1 MYSETRL
8 IGLYAETPLHP
19 GSGAT
24 AGAIDLPVQR
34 ERHTGYPLVPGTTLK
49 GVLRD
54 LTERERKGDVK
65 RNFGPQPEGGEL
77 HAGALSFTDAR
88 LLAFPVRSLEG
99 VFVWATC
106 PWVLERLNR
115 DLVTAGHTPLAGVPR
130 PKPQHAVRGQGCA
143 LTQRLVLEEF
153 DFDWDDD
160 DVKRS
165 QADAAAALLAALLPR
180 CNAFKPY
187 TERIRSHLVVLTDDD
202 LRHFL
207 TTATEVVTRIRLND
221 KKTTTGDGGNMWVEE
236 FLPADCLFYALALA
250 TASRNGD
257 GGDAAAVM
265 SSFTGLVAEHDLI
278 QIGGSETVG
287 RGFVRL
293 AVYGGGPAQAE
304 ARS

>member
-1 MYSETRL
+1 MYSQTRL

-54 LTERERKGDVK
+54 LTERERRDDVK
-65 RNFGPQPEGGEL
+65 RNFGPEPEGGDL

-106 PWVLERLNR
+106 PWILARIDR
-115 DLVTAGHTPLAGVPR
+115 DLVTAGHKPLPGI
-130 PKPQHAVRGQGCA
+130 PKPQPQHAVRGKASA
-143 LTQRLVLEEF
+143 LKEHLVLEEF
-153 DFDWDDD
+153 DFDWDNDD
-160 DVKRS
+160 AKRT
-165 QADAAAALLAALLPR
+165 QADAAADLMAALFPR
-180 CNAFKPY
+180 RPAFKPY
-187 TERIRSHLVVLTDDD
+187 VERVKAQLVVLTDDD
-202 LRHFL
+202 FRHFV

-257 GGDAAAVM
+257 AGDAATVM
-265 SSFTGLVAEHDLI
+265 NSFTGLVDTHDLI

-287 RGFVRL
+287 RGFVRV
-293 AVYGGGPAQAE
+293 AVYQDPKTE
-304 ARS
+304 AKS